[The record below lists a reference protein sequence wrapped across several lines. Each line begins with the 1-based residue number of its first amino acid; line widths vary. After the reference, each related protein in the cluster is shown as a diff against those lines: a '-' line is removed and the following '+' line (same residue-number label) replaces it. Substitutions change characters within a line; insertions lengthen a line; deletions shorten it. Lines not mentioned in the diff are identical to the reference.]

1 MKQPSTA
8 LSSSLPRGCSL
19 IRYALVLCFVVLSF
33 YLILPCE
40 GKDCSRG
47 DAGGCGSLLCF
58 GLRDACA
65 DPLSFCF
72 PSTQL
77 GFLAQEDVDPKPNS
91 EVSKES
97 SRTGEI
103 IAERLPSRS
112 TAFEMS
118 NGGIVTCSSIGPVR
132 RLPDG
137 LSSNRGNVGEA
148 QLSGSSSLNVEIS
161 PPLLD
166 WGANSLYSASLAFLT
181 VANKNN
187 DSVLLVYEPF
197 STDPQFYALGAE
209 ELSLSPGESASVVF
223 VFLPRWLGSSSAHII
238 LQTNF
243 GGFVIQAKGVAA
255 ESPYKIEP
263 LVGLDIS
270 VNEAI
275 SKNLSIFNPFDDALY
290 VEEVTM
296 WMSASES
303 ANQSAQVVCGLDGFN
318 LEGALGS
325 YIDKKEWYSMNS
337 DEFRLPRVDIRPHRQ
352 WEVPPQNTKAIA
364 EINLLPYLEGNVFG
378 AICMKLRN
386 LTTDRINSIVIPLEL
401 EVRGRAAY
409 SDLTGSLLVSFESRA
424 ACEEKGSIF
433 SLFLRNDASQLVSIL
448 SIEEVTESS
457 KVFQIKYIKGL
468 ILFPRSVTQI
478 ALIGY
483 SFPTSAR
490 SIIHDTTNLNCNLVV
505 ETNSSVSPII
515 KIPCQDFFHAC
526 LKYQASTGI
535 VESDGS
541 YVGLTLIQKEETS
554 ANSRT
559 GSLGSIMEDS
569 LKMKPKLLKAS
580 EADDLILG
588 NWRSHGTMAVIS
600 VLKDQEV
607 SFPVVQIGS
616 RFSKWITVHNPS
628 EKPALMQLVMN
639 SEEIIS
645 DCKSAE
651 DLSDLTFSSR
661 SPEINSIE
669 TRFGFSLADSAI
681 TEAFVHPFGK
691 ALLGPIVFH
700 PSNWC
705 MWSSSALIRNNLSGL
720 EWLPLRAF
728 GGSHSLVLLDGP
740 EPVWKL
746 EFNLDLPINRNLS
759 SSPLVENAKLSCNKQ
774 VMKEIYAKNT
784 GELPLEVKKVKVS
797 GTDCGSDGFM
807 LHFCEGFALAP
818 GESARLLLSYQTDF
832 SAAIVHRDLELAM
845 ASGIFVIPMKASV
858 SVNMLTLCRK
868 SFFRTVNWGVS
879 VLVFVA
885 ASTLILVFIRIIP
898 HYFLVGTNDCYL
910 KVETSENPLN
920 KSEKPSFLSHSTKTT
935 RSPRAQ
941 KKPEAGFVNRYPV
954 TQHGV
959 LDSPKR
965 TEEIHSYDHQKKST
979 TLSPTTSSDKTNEDP
994 GLIEAPQTNNLTI
1007 KVVKEKGRRR
1017 KRKAYGVGWAAK
1029 FEVSSSH
1036 SGNSTPSSPLSPS
1049 SSTPKQGWPIS
1060 PETTVES
1067 PFARE
1072 PEEPKYQ
1079 KKDSSENTGEAK
1091 VAAAEKRFE
1100 NKRTPCPREQPSTTP
1115 KSAGKAPILPSPTF
1129 LAPSSPIAPHARAPG
1144 SKLMKENAAKAP
1156 ENDVAEKKFV
1166 YDIWGDHFTGHLLGK
1181 PKEVLREAVDASEG
1195 DSQSFFAREPQSL
1208 MTMPSPQL
1216 VTSTPS
1222 HEMAPYDV
1230 TCLYQMN

>member
-1 MKQPSTA
+1 MKQNWI
-8 LSSSLPRGCSL
+8 LGNGGCSL
-19 IRYALVLCFVVLSF
+19 IRYVLVLCFVVLSF
-33 YLILPCE
+33 YLLLPCE

-47 DAGGCGSLLCF
+47 DAGGCGSLHCF
-58 GLRDACA
+58 GLRDVCA

-132 RLPDG
+132 RLPDS
-137 LSSNRGNVGEA
+137 LSSNGGNVGEDSAGLCQAPLVPDNWMRASSGATSDLNENVDHA

-209 ELSLSPGESASVVF
+209 ELSLSPGESASIVF

-243 GGFVIQAKGVAA
+243 GGFVIQAKGIAA

-378 AICMKLRN
+378 AICMKLRY

-457 KVFQIKYIKGL
+457 K
-468 ILFPRSVTQI
+468 
-478 ALIGY
+478 
-483 SFPTSAR
+483 
-490 SIIHDTTNLNCNLVV
+490 
-505 ETNSSVSPII
+505 
-515 KIPCQDFFHAC
+515 
-526 LKYQASTGI
+526 YQASTGV

-691 ALLGPIVFH
+691 ALLGPIVFR

-784 GELPLEVKKVKVS
+784 
-797 GTDCGSDGFM
+797 
-807 LHFCEGFALAP
+807 
-818 GESARLLLSYQTDF
+818 
-832 SAAIVHRDLELAM
+832 AIVHRDLELAM

-920 KSEKPSFLSHSTKTT
+920 KSEKPSFLSHCTKTT

-1007 KVVKEKGRRR
+1007 KVVKERATKEEKGVWGRM
-1017 KRKAYGVGWAAK
+1017 GC
-1029 FEVSSSH
+1029 EV
-1036 SGNSTPSSPLSPS
+1036 
-1049 SSTPKQGWPIS
+1049 
-1060 PETTVES
+1060 
-1067 PFARE
+1067 
-1072 PEEPKYQ
+1072 
-1079 KKDSSENTGEAK
+1079 
-1091 VAAAEKRFE
+1091 
-1100 NKRTPCPREQPSTTP
+1100 
-1115 KSAGKAPILPSPTF
+1115 
-1129 LAPSSPIAPHARAPG
+1129 
-1144 SKLMKENAAKAP
+1144 
-1156 ENDVAEKKFV
+1156 
-1166 YDIWGDHFTGHLLGK
+1166 
-1181 PKEVLREAVDASEG
+1181 
-1195 DSQSFFAREPQSL
+1195 
-1208 MTMPSPQL
+1208 
-1216 VTSTPS
+1216 
-1222 HEMAPYDV
+1222 
-1230 TCLYQMN
+1230 